1 MNWFIG
7 CMKKYAVFS
16 GRARRTEYWMFELF
30 STIFMV
36 AAIIMDNVLGTKAK
50 DDSVGI
56 FYYLLIL
63 ALVLPRL
70 AVLVRRLHDVGKS
83 GWWIL
88 ISLIPLVGGVWLF
101 IQTVTDSNPGDN
113 EYGPNPKLA
122 E

>member
-36 AAIIMDNVLGTKAK
+36 AAIILDNVLGTKAK
-50 DDSVGI
+50 DDSGGLI
-56 FYYLLIL
+56 YLLFAL
-63 ALVLPRL
+63 ATLLPRF
-70 AVLVRRLHDVGKS
+70 AVTVRRLHDIGKS

-88 ISLIPLVGGVWLF
+88 INLIPLVGIFWMLF
-101 IQTVTDSNPGDN
+101 LLMTDSNPRDN
-113 EYGPNPKLA
+113 EFGPNPKLA